1 MKAQKEEQANRKR
14 SRKKLAAAC
23 KREPSR
29 KGGEKMNRTGDSLS
43 KKCLALLLAA
53 CLLAPAL
60 TGCQRLAEE
69 QDTLPEAPGASE
81 EETAPEAPQAQQPQ
95 DENGAGLA
103 EENKTSGE
111 VELEADD
118 KLSAAA
124 PDSSEE
130 ESAEGPEAEAE
141 LTGEQPAQ
149 EVDTTPQTQ
158 QPASQTGAQGLDT
171 TKLGW
176 GPGGP
181 VDADNRPDGATV
193 YQEKYGQYAA
203 DFIRENNQNIYLTF
217 DEGYENGYTDD
228 ILDTLKEKGV
238 QAVFFVTRPY
248 VQSEPEL
255 VQRMIDEGH
264 IVGNHS
270 VNHPSFPEIS
280 FEECQQ
286 EIMELHDYVK
296 ENFGYEMSLF
306 RFPMGEFSEADLKV
320 VQDLGYRSVFWSF
333 AYRDWLVD
341 EQPDP
346 QEAIATIEDKCHPGA
361 IYLLHAVSETNAQIL
376 GQVIDDLRGEGYV
389 FCAYQ

>member
-14 SRKKLAAAC
+14 SRKKLAAASKWEC
-23 KREPSR
+23 SR

-60 TGCQRLAEE
+60 TGCQRLAAE
-69 QDTLPEAPGASE
+69 QDTLPEAPSE
-81 EETAPEAPQAQQPQ
+81 EETAPQDEEDAPLPQ

-103 EENKTSGE
+103 EEDKTSGE

-124 PDSSEE
+124 PSGAVAEE
-130 ESAEGPEAEAE
+130 PEAEAE
-141 LTGEQPAQ
+141 LTGEQPVQ

-238 QAVFFVTRPY
+238 QAVFFVTMPY

>member
-14 SRKKLAAAC
+14 SRKKLATAC

-69 QDTLPEAPGASE
+69 QDTLPEAPGVSE
-81 EETAPEAPQAQQPQ
+81 EETSETAPPK

-103 EENKTSGE
+103 EEDKASGE

-238 QAVFFVTRPY
+238 QAVFFVTMPY

>member
-53 CLLAPAL
+53 CLIAPAL
-60 TGCQRLAEE
+60 TGCQRLAE
-69 QDTLPEAPGASE
+69 EAPGASE

-103 EENKTSGE
+103 EEDKTSGE

-118 KLSAAA
+118 KRSAAA
-124 PDSSEE
+124 PDASGE
-130 ESAEGPEAEAE
+130 ESAEEPETEPE
-141 LTGEQPAQ
+141 PAVQ

-181 VDADNRPDGATV
+181 VDENNRPDGATV

-238 QAVFFVTRPY
+238 QAVFFVTMPY

>member
-14 SRKKLAAAC
+14 SRKKLAVAS
-23 KREPSR
+23 KWEPSR

-43 KKCLALLLAA
+43 KKCLALLLAG

-60 TGCQRLAEE
+60 TGCQRMAAE
-69 QDTLPEAPGASE
+69 PPGASE
-81 EETAPEAPQAQQPQ
+81 EETAPEAPQDEEDAPLPQ

-103 EENKTSGE
+103 EEDKASGE
-111 VELEADD
+111 VELEAAD
-118 KLSAAA
+118 AA
-124 PDSSEE
+124 PDASEE
-130 ESAEGPEAEAE
+130 ESGEESAEEPEAES
-141 LTGEQPAQ
+141 EQPVQ
-149 EVDTTPQTQ
+149 EVDTTPQAQ

-171 TKLGW
+171 QKLGW

-181 VDADNRPDGATV
+181 VDENNRPDGATV

-228 ILDTLKEKGV
+228 ILDTLQEKGV
-238 QAVFFVTRPY
+238 RAVFFVTMPY

-280 FEECQQ
+280 LEECRQ

-361 IYLLHAVSETNAQIL
+361 IYLLHAVSETNTQIL
-376 GQVIDDLRGEGYV
+376 GQVIDDLRGKGYV

>member
-14 SRKKLAAAC
+14 SRKKLAADC

-69 QDTLPEAPGASE
+69 QDTLPEAPGVSE
-81 EETAPEAPQAQQPQ
+81 EETSETAPPK

-238 QAVFFVTRPY
+238 QAVFFVTMPY

-389 FCAYQ
+389 FCAYR

>member
-14 SRKKLAAAC
+14 SRKKLAVAS
-23 KREPSR
+23 KWEPSR

-53 CLLAPAL
+53 CLIAPAL
-60 TGCQRLAEE
+60 TGCQRLAE
-69 QDTLPEAPGASE
+69 EAPGASE

-118 KLSAAA
+118 KLSAAAPSDAA

-181 VDADNRPDGATV
+181 VDENNRPDGATV

-228 ILDTLKEKGV
+228 ILDTLQEKGV
-238 QAVFFVTRPY
+238 QAVFFVTMPY

>member
-14 SRKKLAAAC
+14 SRKKLAVAS
-23 KREPSR
+23 KWEPSR

-69 QDTLPEAPGASE
+69 QDTLPEAPGVSE
-81 EETAPEAPQAQQPQ
+81 EETSETAPPK

-103 EENKTSGE
+103 EEDKASGE

-238 QAVFFVTRPY
+238 QAVFFVTMPY

>member
-14 SRKKLAAAC
+14 SRKKLAVAS
-23 KREPSR
+23 KWEPSR

-69 QDTLPEAPGASE
+69 QDTLPEAPGVSE
-81 EETAPEAPQAQQPQ
+81 EETSETAPPK

-103 EENKTSGE
+103 EEDKASGE

-228 ILDTLKEKGV
+228 ILDTLQEKGV
-238 QAVFFVTRPY
+238 QAVFFVTMPY

-280 FEECQQ
+280 LEECQQ

-376 GQVIDDLRGEGYV
+376 GQVIDDLRVEGYV

>member
-1 MKAQKEEQANRKR
+1 
-14 SRKKLAAAC
+14 
-23 KREPSR
+23 
-29 KGGEKMNRTGDSLS
+29 MNRTGDSLS

-69 QDTLPEAPGASE
+69 APGASE
-81 EETAPEAPQAQQPQ
+81 EETTSETAPAQDEDDTPLPQ
-95 DENGAGLA
+95 DENGAGLSQEDKA
-103 EENKTSGE
+103 SGE

-228 ILDTLKEKGV
+228 ILDTLQEKGV
-238 QAVFFVTRPY
+238 QAVFFVTMPY

-280 FEECQQ
+280 FEKCQQ

-376 GQVIDDLRGEGYV
+376 GQVIDDLRVEGYV

>member
-60 TGCQRLAEE
+60 TGGQRLAE
-69 QDTLPEAPGASE
+69 EAPGASE
-81 EETAPEAPQAQQPQ
+81 EETAPEAPETAQQPQ

-228 ILDTLKEKGV
+228 ILDTLQEKGV
-238 QAVFFVTRPY
+238 RAVFFVTMPY

-270 VNHPSFPEIS
+270 VNHPSFPDLS
-280 FEECQQ
+280 AEECRQ

>member
-14 SRKKLAAAC
+14 SRKKLAVAS
-23 KREPSR
+23 KWEPSR

-69 QDTLPEAPGASE
+69 QDTLPEAPGVSE
-81 EETAPEAPQAQQPQ
+81 EETSETAPPK

-103 EENKTSGE
+103 EEDKASGE

-238 QAVFFVTRPY
+238 QAVFFVTMPY

-280 FEECQQ
+280 FEKCQQ

>member
-14 SRKKLAAAC
+14 SRKKLAVAS
-23 KREPSR
+23 KWEPSR

-69 QDTLPEAPGASE
+69 QDTLPEAPGVSE
-81 EETAPEAPQAQQPQ
+81 EETSETAPPK

-103 EENKTSGE
+103 EEDKASGE

-228 ILDTLKEKGV
+228 ILDTLQEKGV
-238 QAVFFVTRPY
+238 QAVFFVTMPY

-389 FCAYQ
+389 FCAYR

>member
-14 SRKKLAAAC
+14 SRKKLAVAS
-23 KREPSR
+23 KWEPSR

-81 EETAPEAPQAQQPQ
+81 EETAPEAPQDEEDAPLPQ

-103 EENKTSGE
+103 EEDKASGE

-118 KLSAAA
+118 KRSAAA
-124 PDSSEE
+124 ASSDA
-130 ESAEGPEAEAE
+130 AEPEAESE
-141 LTGEQPAQ
+141 PPVQ

-238 QAVFFVTRPY
+238 QAVFFVTMPY

-280 FEECQQ
+280 LEECQQ

-376 GQVIDDLRGEGYV
+376 GQVIDDLRGKGYV

>member
-1 MKAQKEEQANRKR
+1 
-14 SRKKLAAAC
+14 
-23 KREPSR
+23 
-29 KGGEKMNRTGDSLS
+29 MNRTGDSLS

-60 TGCQRLAEE
+60 TGCQRRAG
-69 QDTLPEAPGASE
+69 EAPGASE
-81 EETAPEAPQAQQPQ
+81 EETAPEAPETAQQPQ

-203 DFIRENNQNIYLTF
+203 DFIRKNNQNIYLTSMR
-217 DEGYENGYTDD
+217 G
-228 ILDTLKEKGV
+228 
-238 QAVFFVTRPY
+238 TRTATPTT
-248 VQSEPEL
+248 S
-255 VQRMIDEGH
+255 
-264 IVGNHS
+264 S
-270 VNHPSFPEIS
+270 TPSRRRG
-280 FEECQQ
+280 C
-286 EIMELHDYVK
+286 
-296 ENFGYEMSLF
+296 GRCSLSPC
-306 RFPMGEFSEADLKV
+306 PMCSPS
-320 VQDLGYRSVFWSF
+320 RSWCS
-333 AYRDWLVD
+333 
-341 EQPDP
+341 
-346 QEAIATIEDKCHPGA
+346 G
-361 IYLLHAVSETNAQIL
+361 
-376 GQVIDDLRGEGYV
+376 
-389 FCAYQ
+389 

>member
-69 QDTLPEAPGASE
+69 QDTLPEAPGVSE
-81 EETAPEAPQAQQPQ
+81 EETSETAPPK

-103 EENKTSGE
+103 EEDKASGE

-158 QPASQTGAQGLDT
+158 RPASQTGAQGLDT

-228 ILDTLKEKGV
+228 ILDTLQEKGV
-238 QAVFFVTRPY
+238 QAVFFVTMPY

>member
-14 SRKKLAAAC
+14 SRKKLATAC

-69 QDTLPEAPGASE
+69 QDTLPEAPGVSE
-81 EETAPEAPQAQQPQ
+81 EETSETAPPK

-103 EENKTSGE
+103 EEDKASGE
-111 VELEADD
+111 VELETDD

-124 PDSSEE
+124 ESTAEPSEE
-130 ESAEGPEAEAE
+130 EPEAEAE
-141 LTGEQPAQ
+141 LIGEQPAQ

-203 DFIRENNQNIYLTF
+203 DFIRKNNQNIYLTF

-238 QAVFFVTRPY
+238 QAVFFVTMPY

-255 VQRMIDEGH
+255 VQQMIDEGH

>member
-1 MKAQKEEQANRKR
+1 
-14 SRKKLAAAC
+14 
-23 KREPSR
+23 
-29 KGGEKMNRTGDSLS
+29 MNRTGDSLS

-69 QDTLPEAPGASE
+69 QDTLPEAPGVSE
-81 EETAPEAPQAQQPQ
+81 EETSETAPPK

-238 QAVFFVTRPY
+238 QAVFFVTMPY

-255 VQRMIDEGH
+255 VQQMIDEGH